1 MSRHTKRIPA
11 PRTWPIHRKAN
22 TFVLKPLP
30 GKHSEDYALPVAVV
44 LRDLLHYV
52 DTVKEAKLVLMQKK
66 VLVDGKPV
74 REPKHNVGLLDVIS
88 LPGSDEH
95 YLILINQH
103 NKLYIKKINKNEAK
117 TKVVKIVSKKL
128 LSKDKFQYG
137 TMDGRTIV
145 SPDKY
150 NTYDSLI
157 LGLPDQKIIKVLPF
171 TLGNIVYMMSGNH
184 VGKYGVLK
192 EIVKGEN
199 TTKIIV
205 ESKDGAFETLKKY
218 AIIIGEKKPEMP
230 IE

>member
-30 GKHSEDYALPVAVV
+30 GKHSEDYALPIAVV

-52 DTVKEAKLVLMQKK
+52 DTVKEAEIVLRQKK

-74 REPKHNVGLLDVIS
+74 REPKYNVGLLDIIS
-88 LPGSDEH
+88 IPSSDEH
-95 YLILINQH
+95 YLILINPH
-103 NKLYIKKINKNEAK
+103 NKLSLKKINKSEAK
-117 TKVVKIVSKKL
+117 TKIVRIVSKKL
-128 LSKDKFQYG
+128 LSKDKYQYG
-137 TMDGRTIV
+137 TIDGRTIV
-145 SPDKY
+145 STDKY
-150 NTYDSLI
+150 NTYDSLV
-157 LGLPDQKIIKVLPF
+157 LGLPDQKVIKVIPF

-192 EIVKGEN
+192 EIVKEKN

-218 AIIIGEKKPEMP
+218 AIIIGEKKPEIA